1 MTYTVGIDIGSG
13 AVKTVLFK
21 GEEWLAR
28 RVERIRRRDPM
39 ELARQGFDE
48 VLREKDL
55 GEKDVAYTATTGEGE
70 NVKFATGHFYSM
82 TTHARGGV
90 YLEPEAR
97 AVVDIGAL
105 NGRAIYIDERGKVLS
120 YKMTSQC
127 ASGSGQFLE
136 NIARYLGVAVEEI
149 GPLSKTSK
157 NPEKVSSICAVLA
170 ETDVINMV
178 SRGIATPDILKGI
191 HISMASRLVKLLKV
205 TGIMKGT
212 VLLTGGLALD
222 EGLLAALQEELVTE
236 KIAGI
241 TAMSHPDSIYAGA
254 IGAALWGAFRHRKLK
269 DLQERIAA

>member
-13 AVKTVLFK
+13 AVKTVLFNDQQ
-21 GEEWLAR
+21 WLAK

-39 ELARQGFDE
+39 ELARLGFDE
-48 VLREKDL
+48 VLREKQLSD
-55 GEKDVAYTATTGEGE
+55 KDIAYTATTGEGE

-90 YLEPEAR
+90 FLNPQAR

-149 GPLSKTSK
+149 GPLSRTSK

-205 TGIMKGT
+205 TGITKGT

-222 EGLLAALQEELVTE
+222 EGLLAALQEELANE
-236 KIAGI
+236 KIAGL
-241 TAMSHPDSIYAGA
+241 TAVSHPDSIYAGA
-254 IGAALWGAFRHRKLK
+254 IGAALWGAFRHARLK
-269 DLQERIAA
+269 ELQDRVAA

>member
-1 MTYTVGIDIGSG
+1 MTITAGIDIGSG
-13 AVKTVLFK
+13 AVKTVLFRD
-21 GEEWLAR
+21 GEWLAK

-39 ELARQGFDE
+39 DLARQGLDE
-48 VLREKDL
+48 VLHEKGLNEKDIQ
-55 GEKDVAYTATTGEGE
+55 YIATTGEGE

-90 YLEPEAR
+90 FLNPQAR

-105 NGRAIYIDERGKVLS
+105 NGRAIFIDERGKVLA

-149 GPLSKTSK
+149 GPLSKSAQT
-157 NPEKVSSICAVLA
+157 PEKVSSICAVLA

-205 TGIMKGT
+205 TGIKSGT

-222 EGLLAALQEELVTE
+222 EGLLAALQEELLNE
-236 KIAGI
+236 KITGI
-241 TAMSHPDSIYAGA
+241 TAVSHPDSIYAGA
-254 IGAALWGAFRHRKLK
+254 VGAALWGAFRHQKLK
-269 DLQERIAA
+269 DLQQRIAA